1 MADVALGAR
10 MHCAGI
16 VLHGHLSADGWLD
29 MLCQITEAIGMAP
42 VGEAKIWSY
51 PTEDGKG
58 GSGQTF
64 VLPISESFLA
74 LDTWSDH
81 NGAYLFVCSC
91 RGYATKDIDDVARR
105 FGLRIELRD
114 DRRFYRELNLK

>member
-1 MADVALGAR
+1 MDAALGAR

-16 VLHGHLSADGWLD
+16 VLHGVLSSDQWLAF
-29 MLCQITEAIGMAP
+29 LHEVTSAIGMAP
-42 VGEAKIWSY
+42 VASPAIWSY

-58 GSGQTF
+58 GTGQTF

-81 NGAYLFVCSC
+81 RGAYLFVCSC
-91 RGYATKDIDDVARR
+91 RGYQTADIDAVAKAK
-105 FGLRIELRD
+105 GLRIDLRD
-114 DRRFYRELNLK
+114 DQRFYRELNLT

>member
-1 MADVALGAR
+1 MGELGAR

-16 VLHGHLSADGWLD
+16 VLHGVLEPAQWLE
-29 MLCQITEAIGMAP
+29 MLKAITAAIGMQP
-42 VGEAKIWSY
+42 VAEPAIWSY

-81 NGAYLFVCSC
+81 RGAYLFVCSC
-91 RGYATKDIDDVARR
+91 RGYFTKDIDDVAKR
-105 FGLRIELRD
+105 FGLTVELKD
-114 DRRFYRELNLK
+114 DRRFYRELSLT